1 MTDKQ
6 IDELYGKGSLD
17 KIKQYHKDASAVST
31 DSHDAKSYHDTS
43 VRRTET
49 LGKREKA
56 KADIAKAKKGS
67 TREKGWR
74 NYLQAK
80 DDSARQRKWA
90 QKSKGEL
97 SSDEKRIH
105 NTYLKARGVQE
116 DAPTVNAGSGN
127 IPGAGVAAAGKPA
140 NFGDAI
146 VSSGAAKQWKK
157 QNVMFRRKSP
167 MAEEQ
172 IDELSKETLTSYN
185 QKASKQV
192 RGNEPGDPKKFK
204 KRRNREAGL
213 KLSWSK
219 IHNYKVRVSANE
231 EVDQLDELKRETL
244 GRYIKKASDNR
255 AKNQGDAEFYQ
266 KKGITPRNQKKYG
279 KAIRNVINRR
289 KGIRTATDK
298 LVKEDTFAGAVVFEV
313 NSKLFHNLTMQKR
326 KGKHWRTYLEED
338 DCYAEIREW
347 AKKNPKGKIIV
358 RNESTGEMR
367 YVRYGKAR

>member
-1 MTDKQ
+1 M
-6 IDELYGKGSLD
+6 
-17 KIKQYHKDASAVST
+17 IK
-31 DSHDAKSYHDTS
+31 
-43 VRRTET
+43 
-49 LGKREKA
+49 
-56 KADIAKAKKGS
+56 
-67 TREKGWR
+67 
-74 NYLQAK
+74 
-80 DDSARQRKWA
+80 
-90 QKSKGEL
+90 
-97 SSDEKRIH
+97 
-105 NTYLKARGVQE
+105 E
-116 DAPTVNAGSGN
+116 DAPAVNIGSGN

-172 IDELSKETLTSYN
+172 IDEL
-185 QKASKQV
+185 
-192 RGNEPGDPKKFK
+192 
-204 KRRNREAGL
+204 
-213 KLSWSK
+213 
-219 IHNYKVRVSANE
+219 
-231 EVDQLDELKRETL
+231 KRETL
-244 GRYIKKASDNR
+244 GRYIKKASDSR

-289 KGIRTATDK
+289 RGIRTATDK
-298 LVKEDTFAGAVVFEV
+298 LVKEETFAGAVVFEV

-347 AKKNPKGKIIV
+347 AKKNPKGKIVV

-367 YVRYGKAR
+367 YVRY